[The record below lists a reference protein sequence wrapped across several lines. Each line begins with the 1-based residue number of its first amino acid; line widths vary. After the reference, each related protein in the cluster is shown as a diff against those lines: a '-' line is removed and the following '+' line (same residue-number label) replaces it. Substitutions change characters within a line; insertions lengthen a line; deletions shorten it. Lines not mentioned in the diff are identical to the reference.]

1 MEGFL
6 LYVELN
12 AARRTSGRTQYQ
24 VRPVCH
30 KPLDLPYFRQSVLTR
45 TTAFARLRRRTD
57 GVDTSVGEPKED
69 VDNEEA

>member
-12 AARRTSGRTQYQ
+12 AARRTSGRAQCQ

-30 KPLDLPYFRQSVLTR
+30 KPLDLPYIRLSVLTR

-57 GVDTSVGEPKED
+57 GVDTNVGEPKED
-69 VDNEEA
+69 VDDEEA